1 MDWQRYKRLCDQADY
16 WSAWMLSQCITL
28 LQASELT
35 NASSVIA
42 KLQADLAGSPLPF
55 PPGHRG
61 DLRTQMFHVSLTFS
75 QCQTLLEV
83 IELANA
89 NQQYTPDTRSRGLAG
104 FAESCEELL
113 RWRATDVDG

>member
-16 WSAWMLSQCITL
+16 WSAWMLSQCVTL

-35 NASSVIA
+35 NTSSVIA
-42 KLQADLAGSPLPF
+42 ELQADLAESPLPF

-61 DLRTQMFHVSLTFS
+61 DLRTQMFHVSLSYS
-75 QCQTLLEV
+75 QCQTLLEA

-89 NQQYTPDTRSRGLAG
+89 NQQYTSDTRASGLAG

-113 RWRATDVDG
+113 RWRATDEGA